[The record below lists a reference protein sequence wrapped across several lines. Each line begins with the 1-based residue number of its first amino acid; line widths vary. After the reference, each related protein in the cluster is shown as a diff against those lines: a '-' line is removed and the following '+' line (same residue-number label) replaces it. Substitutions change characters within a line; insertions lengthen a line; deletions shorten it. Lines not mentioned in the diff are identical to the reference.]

1 MNEITRMHASNQLK
15 AGFQSRTNSP
25 SLTYDNIS
33 PTPPASRRTRRRRRG
48 NKSSRA
54 ERIKDKHRKQQR
66 AKRIKILVKDYDL
79 SDDQLKLMK
88 MMNQKVKKK
97 HRKRQRNNARTPRRP
112 QSPQMTREEM
122 EDLTKMPWSSNTK
135 PFIVAPDKSPASV
148 NLNPALSG
156 KRRPLRITS
165 SMDLLAALTNSEAI
179 IMKSRAAVE
188 QHAAVSR
195 LNQGLWGTSG
205 GISSVPEWQGRRSPS
220 RPTSSNMSRTET
232 PRGRSPLTT
241 PSQLPKLAPVR
252 PSSPVMTL
260 QDTTLRD
267 AGVSPTLS
275 RYLNYRVA
283 TSKSPTELMLGNPE
297 TNPNNLL
304 VYAERANVEQS
315 ELARRLYHELMLYE
329 LEARRPH
336 NERRVRSRNAAQK
349 AAEEAHR
356 DFLDAAAELEME
368 KLKQSMN
375 QPYKRQLSSEEMEHN
390 SRVKYRQK
398 ARLAAE
404 QAKKEQATNEQ
415 ATNEQAKKK
424 STSPNK
430 LIRHEERHEKQLP
443 EKKVK
448 KKKKKDAKKK
458 TKTKKIKSKTK
469 TKKKITKNKN
479 EKKKNQSS
487 HGEKTRAM
495 MKELKALRYEVEI
508 TKDHNRNELEAS
520 ALVIQ
525 TRLRGHVARKKME
538 VERIKKMR
546 EDLELK
552 NAALKIQAIQ
562 RGRKA
567 RRGTSSDKNVL
578 QKKAEDKQLE
588 VASIRIQKIMRG
600 RKARQKMEVE
610 RIKKMRED
618 VELKNAALKIQAI
631 QRGRKARRGTS
642 SDKNVLQKKTEDKQL
657 EIASIRIQKIM
668 RGRKARQQLHEDMEL
683 ERAARRIQAIER
695 GRRARSVAEQA
706 KKNKG
711 LKRRSSLKVMEEER
725 ALNLSLTGKTNA
737 HRQPLSTVSSSLS
750 SIDDDGDEISEI
762 QSRKRSISRREKGI
776 NKNAGIEEERLRRE
790 LLDLQ
795 DHHKHKERL
804 SMDLRDLSRNQD
816 ANKEEDR
823 LRQELIDLQ
832 HQHVQEELLTEELKK
847 TVAQQLIE
855 DDDWEDPLEGFDL
868 DDLELDRIV
877 ESVRQEME
885 AEKVRGNVS
894 FDFSFFFPLLTYFS
908 LFLQEKEGSTT

>member
-25 SLTYDNIS
+25 SLTYDIS

-479 EKKKNQSS
+479 EQKKNQSS

-546 EDLELK
+546 EDL
-552 NAALKIQAIQ
+552 
-562 RGRKA
+562 
-567 RRGTSSDKNVL
+567 
-578 QKKAEDKQLE
+578 
-588 VASIRIQKIMRG
+588 
-600 RKARQKMEVE
+600 
-610 RIKKMRED
+610 
-618 VELKNAALKIQAI
+618 ELKNAALKIQAI

-894 FDFSFFFPLLTYFS
+894 F
-908 LFLQEKEGSTT
+908 

>member
-1 MNEITRMHASNQLK
+1 
-15 AGFQSRTNSP
+15 
-25 SLTYDNIS
+25 
-33 PTPPASRRTRRRRRG
+33 
-48 NKSSRA
+48 
-54 ERIKDKHRKQQR
+54 
-66 AKRIKILVKDYDL
+66 
-79 SDDQLKLMK
+79 
-88 MMNQKVKKK
+88 
-97 HRKRQRNNARTPRRP
+97 
-112 QSPQMTREEM
+112 
-122 EDLTKMPWSSNTK
+122 
-135 PFIVAPDKSPASV
+135 
-148 NLNPALSG
+148 
-156 KRRPLRITS
+156 
-165 SMDLLAALTNSEAI
+165 
-179 IMKSRAAVE
+179 
-188 QHAAVSR
+188 
-195 LNQGLWGTSG
+195 
-205 GISSVPEWQGRRSPS
+205 
-220 RPTSSNMSRTET
+220 
-232 PRGRSPLTT
+232 
-241 PSQLPKLAPVR
+241 
-252 PSSPVMTL
+252 
-260 QDTTLRD
+260 
-267 AGVSPTLS
+267 
-275 RYLNYRVA
+275 
-283 TSKSPTELMLGNPE
+283 
-297 TNPNNLL
+297 
-304 VYAERANVEQS
+304 
-315 ELARRLYHELMLYE
+315 
-329 LEARRPH
+329 
-336 NERRVRSRNAAQK
+336 
-349 AAEEAHR
+349 
-356 DFLDAAAELEME
+356 
-368 KLKQSMN
+368 
-375 QPYKRQLSSEEMEHN
+375 
-390 SRVKYRQK
+390 
-398 ARLAAE
+398 
-404 QAKKEQATNEQ
+404 
-415 ATNEQAKKK
+415 
-424 STSPNK
+424 
-430 LIRHEERHEKQLP
+430 
-443 EKKVK
+443 
-448 KKKKKDAKKK
+448 
-458 TKTKKIKSKTK
+458 
-469 TKKKITKNKN
+469 
-479 EKKKNQSS
+479 
-487 HGEKTRAM
+487 M

-546 EDLELK
+546 EDL
-552 NAALKIQAIQ
+552 
-562 RGRKA
+562 
-567 RRGTSSDKNVL
+567 
-578 QKKAEDKQLE
+578 
-588 VASIRIQKIMRG
+588 
-600 RKARQKMEVE
+600 
-610 RIKKMRED
+610 
-618 VELKNAALKIQAI
+618 ELKNAALKIQAI

-750 SIDDDGDEISEI
+750 SIDDDGDESSEI

-776 NKNAGIEEERLRRE
+776 NKDAGIEEERLRRE

>member
-25 SLTYDNIS
+25 SLTYDIS

-415 ATNEQAKKK
+415 AKNEHAKKK

-430 LIRHEERHEKQLP
+430 LIRNEERHEKQLP

-479 EKKKNQSS
+479 EQKKNQSS

-588 VASIRIQKIMRG
+588 
-600 RKARQKMEVE
+600 
-610 RIKKMRED
+610 
-618 VELKNAALKIQAI
+618 
-631 QRGRKARRGTS
+631 
-642 SDKNVLQKKTEDKQL
+642 
-657 EIASIRIQKIM
+657 IASIRIQKIM

-750 SIDDDGDEISEI
+750 SIDDDGDESSEI

-894 FDFSFFFPLLTYFS
+894 F
-908 LFLQEKEGSTT
+908 

>member
-415 ATNEQAKKK
+415 ATNEQAKNEQAKKK

-546 EDLELK
+546 EDL
-552 NAALKIQAIQ
+552 
-562 RGRKA
+562 
-567 RRGTSSDKNVL
+567 
-578 QKKAEDKQLE
+578 
-588 VASIRIQKIMRG
+588 
-600 RKARQKMEVE
+600 
-610 RIKKMRED
+610 
-618 VELKNAALKIQAI
+618 ELKNAALKIQAI

-894 FDFSFFFPLLTYFS
+894 F
-908 LFLQEKEGSTT
+908 

>member
-25 SLTYDNIS
+25 SLTYDIS

-156 KRRPLRITS
+156 KHRPLRITS

-430 LIRHEERHEKQLP
+430 LIRNEERHEKQLP

-578 QKKAEDKQLE
+578 QKKA
-588 VASIRIQKIMRG
+588 
-600 RKARQKMEVE
+600 
-610 RIKKMRED
+610 
-618 VELKNAALKIQAI
+618 
-631 QRGRKARRGTS
+631 
-642 SDKNVLQKKTEDKQL
+642 EDKQL

-877 ESVRQEME
+877 ESVREEME

>member
-25 SLTYDNIS
+25 SLTYDIS

-368 KLKQSMN
+368 KLKQRLN

-458 TKTKKIKSKTK
+458 TKTKRIKSKTK

-525 TRLRGHVARKKME
+525 TRLRGHVARK
-538 VERIKKMR
+538 
-546 EDLELK
+546 
-552 NAALKIQAIQ
+552 
-562 RGRKA
+562 
-567 RRGTSSDKNVL
+567 
-578 QKKAEDKQLE
+578 
-588 VASIRIQKIMRG
+588 
-600 RKARQKMEVE
+600 KMEVE

-750 SIDDDGDEISEI
+750 SIDDDGDESSEI

-877 ESVRQEME
+877 ESVREEME
-885 AEKVRGNVS
+885 AEKVRGNFS
-894 FDFSFFFPLLTYFS
+894 FDFSFFFS
-908 LFLQEKEGSTT
+908 